1 MNLASLSSP
10 GFGPQG
16 EFDPNPEAGVLLG
29 YLAWSV
35 TAAAVAGV
43 MFVGVQMAM
52 QLRYGEM
59 GAGSAHFRGL
69 VLVMAAC
76 ILCISAGPLVE
87 FVVQPYLLSPP

>member
-1 MNLASLSSP
+1 MNLASP
-10 GFGPQG
+10 PARDFGPQG
-16 EFDPNPEAGVLLG
+16 NFDPNPQGGQLLE

-59 GAGSAHFRGL
+59 GAGSVHFRGL
-69 VLVMAAC
+69 VLVMIAC